1 MNLRKM
7 NEETKEKTINK
18 SINMILHLKTKTN
31 FYNENEKKWCSA
43 SLLLGIINDV
53 NPYLSDY
60 ESKIIAIE
68 ISKKLAKE
76 YDIFG
81 YD

>member
-31 FYNENEKKWCSA
+31 FYNEN
-43 SLLLGIINDV
+43 
-53 NPYLSDY
+53 
-60 ESKIIAIE
+60 
-68 ISKKLAKE
+68 
-76 YDIFG
+76 
-81 YD
+81 